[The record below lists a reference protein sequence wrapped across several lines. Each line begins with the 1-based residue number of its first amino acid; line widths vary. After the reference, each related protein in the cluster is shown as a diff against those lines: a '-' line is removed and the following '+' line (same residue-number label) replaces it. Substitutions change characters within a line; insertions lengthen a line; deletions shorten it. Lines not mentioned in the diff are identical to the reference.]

1 MPFFLVFAVA
11 FVLALVLTP
20 LAGRFARR
28 YGFVDQPRPPRHL
41 HPQPTPRLG
50 GVALY
55 LAFIAAVAATLLFP
69 RTDPQ
74 EWTRL
79 AGVLLGVTLVFLM
92 GIYDD
97 RWELSAAPQVL
108 TMFLAAAIAVV
119 FDVVIDVVNNP
130 LGEALS
136 LGVFAVPFTL
146 FWLVGMM
153 TTANWLDGLDG
164 LAAGITVIASGIL
177 FVHTA
182 FRQVPPQPSIALLA
196 AALAGCALG
205 FLPHNFHPARVFL
218 GSSGAYFLGFALGTL
233 AIIGGAKLATTL
245 LVLGIPILDVAWQML
260 TRLRRGRSPWL
271 ADRGHLHHRLYDLG
285 LSQRSVVLLYYGLC
299 VAFGLLALILPTRL
313 YKLYALLGMG
323 LIALVVLLLVARR
336 A

>member
-1 MPFFLVFAVA
+1 MSFFLVFAVA
-11 FVLALVLTP
+11 FGVALALTP

-28 YGFVDQPRPPRHL
+28 YGFVDLPRPPRHL
-41 HPQPTPRLG
+41 HPYPTPRLG

-55 LAFIAAVAATLLFP
+55 LAFIAAVVTTLPFP
-69 RTDPQ
+69 RTDPR

-79 AGVLLGVTLVFLM
+79 AGVLLGATLVFLM
-92 GIYDD
+92 GVYDD
-97 RWELSAAPQVL
+97 RWELSAAPQVMTL
-108 TMFLAAAIAVV
+108 FLAAAIAVR
-119 FDVVIDVVNNP
+119 FGIVIDLVNNP
-130 LGEALS
+130 FGGALS
-136 LGVFAVPFTL
+136 LGTFAVPFTL

-153 TTANWLDGLDG
+153 TTVNQLDGLDG
-164 LAAGITVIASGIL
+164 LAAGSAVIVSVIL
-177 FVHTA
+177 FIHTA

-196 AALAGCALG
+196 AALAGSTLG

-233 AIIGGAKLATTL
+233 SIIGGAKLATTL
-245 LVLGIPILDVAWQML
+245 LVLGIPILDVAWQIIH
-260 TRLRRGRSPWL
+260 RLRRGRSPWL

-285 LSQRSVVLLYYGLC
+285 LSQRRIVLLYYGLC
-299 VAFGLLALILPTRL
+299 ATFGLLALILPTRL